1 MKKPQPQPQLK
12 KSAAWIS
19 AREAATLARCR
30 RSTVT
35 EEARMGHIE
44 CQMIQPSQRRRDKP
58 GMLLSRKSVLRWA
71 RRRDELRA
79 EKAKKG
85 NQ

>member
-1 MKKPQPQPQLK
+1 
-12 KSAAWIS
+12 
-19 AREAATLARCR
+19 
-30 RSTVT
+30 
-35 EEARMGHIE
+35 MGHIE